1 MGPCSLQAEVVGFRS
16 EANLPGW
23 LHACSKQNRMDISR
37 PDLKV
42 KKRRRQIVTMAVAVI
57 ALGILAGIVRR
68 LKPAAPTVDRS
79 TIWTDTVKRGPML
92 RQVRGLGTLTPREDA
107 IRQIPAQTDATVVRI
122 LMLPGSEVK
131 RNTPLLQLA
140 DPTASQAALDTQLA
154 LEEAE
159 ADLKNTQ
166 VKLQSDLMAQKST
179 AASVDA
185 DYQQAQRQAQ
195 TDQAL
200 YKLGV
205 ISGLAYQGSQG
216 NADQLRT
223 RNGLQQQTVDIN
235 EKALASQLAVQK
247 AKVAQ
252 AKALADLKQQQ
263 LAALTVR
270 AGIDGVLTDLPLT
283 VGQSVTVGTMLAK
296 VVEPNQLKA
305 ELKIA
310 ETQARD
316 IEIGQPASVDTHNG
330 VIQGTVSRIDPAVQN
345 GTVTVDVKLSGEM
358 PQGARPDLSVDG
370 TIDLQRLADVLY
382 VGRPAFGDE
391 NSTISLF
398 KIDLD
403 GKGGV
408 RVPVKVGR
416 ASVTSI
422 QVLQGL
428 REGDTVILSDMSRWD
443 SADRIRLD

>member
-1 MGPCSLQAEVVGFRS
+1 
-16 EANLPGW
+16 
-23 LHACSKQNRMDISR
+23 MDISR
-37 PDLKV
+37 ADLKV
-42 KKRRRQIVTMAVAVI
+42 KKRRRQIVTISLAVI
-57 ALGILAGIVRR
+57 ALGVVTTLVMR
-68 LKPAAPTVDRS
+68 LKPSAPTVDRS

-131 RNTPLLQLA
+131 ANTPLVQLA
-140 DPTASQAALDTQLA
+140 DPALSQAALDARLA

-166 VKLQSDLMAQKST
+166 VKLESDLMAQKSS
-179 AASVDA
+179 AATVDA
-185 DYQQAQRQAQ
+185 DYQQAKRQAE

-200 YKLGV
+200 FKLGV
-205 ISGLAYQGSQG
+205 ISGLAYQSSQG
-216 NADQLRT
+216 NADELRT
-223 RNGLQQQTVDIN
+223 RNGLQEQTVDIN
-235 EKALASQLAVQK
+235 EKAIASQLAVQK

-252 AKALADLKQQQ
+252 AQALADLKQQQ
-263 LAALTVR
+263 LDALTVK
-270 AGIDGVLTDLPLT
+270 AGIAGVLTDLPLSI
-283 VGQSVTVGTMLAK
+283 GQSVTVGTMLAK

-316 IEIGQPASVDTHNG
+316 IQIGQPASVDTHNG
-330 VIQGTVSRIDPAVQN
+330 IIPGTVSRIDPAVQN
-345 GTVTVDVKLSGEM
+345 GTVTVDVALSGQM

-370 TIDLQRLADVLY
+370 TIDLERLADVLY

-391 NSTISLF
+391 NSTINLF
-398 KIDLD
+398 KIDQD
-403 GKGGV
+403 GKGAV
-408 RVPVKVGR
+408 RAPVKVGR

-428 REGDTVILSDMSRWD
+428 REGETVILSDMSRWD